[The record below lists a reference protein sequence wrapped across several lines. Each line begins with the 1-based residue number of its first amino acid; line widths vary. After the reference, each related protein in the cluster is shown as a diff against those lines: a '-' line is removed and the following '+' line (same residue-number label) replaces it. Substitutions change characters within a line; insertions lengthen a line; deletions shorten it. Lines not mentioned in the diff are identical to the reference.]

1 MSSHYFI
8 GIRLPEETAASL
20 AEQRDNWQ
28 LKSYKQLPPPED
40 LHITLVYIGADP
52 HDELPEVLK
61 ALNAVDVAPFDVAIN
76 GVGTF
81 GNPAKPRVI
90 YADVQE
96 NPHLRE
102 LQRQVVSVLEP
113 FSLRPDK
120 RPFVPHITL
129 AKKWKGDDPLTKQL
143 EIRVGRF
150 TVSQFS
156 LFKVNLNKRPRYEAV
171 QTYELDEDAPK

>member
-20 AEQRDNWQ
+20 ALQRDSWR
-28 LKSYKQLPPPED
+28 LRSHKQLPPAED

-52 HDELPEVLK
+52 NDELPDVLQ
-61 ALNAVDVAPFDVAIN
+61 ALEAVDMAAFEVTVSGA
-76 GVGTF
+76 GTF
-81 GNPAKPRVI
+81 GNPATPRVI

-102 LQRQVVSVLEP
+102 LQRQVEAALEP

-129 AKKWKGDDPLTKQL
+129 AKKWKGNDPLTEPL
-143 EIRVGRF
+143 TIGIERF
-150 TVSQFS
+150 TVSEFS
-156 LFKVNLNKRPRYEAV
+156 LFQVHLDKRPRYEAV
-171 QTYELDEDAPK
+171 RTYELSENASK